1 MISTIK
7 NIRAASL
14 SERDLVAKKLLNK
27 IPPTDCS
34 APAELQSLM
43 SKEYVFKLSRNKYNI
58 VDGRQNYGVSAVYVS
73 LQELESAYA
82 EKSLPQGEL
91 QQLMTTWMLSPM
103 NARESLNLKIFKLF
117 FRAGPCTTLKALLGP
132 SML

>member
-43 SKEYVFKLSRNKYNI
+43 SKEYVFKLSRNKYNT
-58 VDGRQNYGVSAVYVS
+58 VDGRQNYGVSAVYVP

-82 EKSLPQGEL
+82 EKSMPQV
-91 QQLMTTWMLSPM
+91 SV
-103 NARESLNLKIFKLF
+103 F
-117 FRAGPCTTLKALLGP
+117 FAFLDNKYVYFRGCHAPGCPRIRGNF
-132 SML
+132 SS